1 MRCGTWQKKLSCYV
15 DDALSE
21 GDRRSV
27 KAHVASCEAC
37 RAALKRFLL
46 IRKAFAG
53 RPAVVPSPHFYE
65 RMNSRMRTEEVE
77 PPPWPDWRTFGR
89 MAVAALLLIA
99 IGGLS
104 AYWMGQEGEPAAY
117 GIVSRYLEQATG
129 DDAPEIAVLYRSE
142 VSRDAILKVAIHRK

>member
-1 MRCGTWQKKLSCYV
+1 MRCRTWQKKLSCYA

-27 KAHVASCEAC
+27 EAHVASCEAC

-53 RPAVVPSPHFYE
+53 RPGVVPPPHFHE
-65 RMNSRMRTEEVE
+65 RMASRMRAEEPE
-77 PPPWPDWRTFGR
+77 APAWPDWRTFGR

-99 IGGLS
+99 IAGLS

-129 DDAPEIAVLYRSE
+129 DDAPEIAVLYRSD
-142 VSRDAILKVAIHRK
+142 VSRDAVLAVAIQKK